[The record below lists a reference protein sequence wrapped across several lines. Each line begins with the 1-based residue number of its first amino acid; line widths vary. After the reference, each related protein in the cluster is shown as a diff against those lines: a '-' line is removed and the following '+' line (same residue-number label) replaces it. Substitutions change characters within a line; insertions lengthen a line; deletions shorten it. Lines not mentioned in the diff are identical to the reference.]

1 MPRILQTLNSGA
13 RAFFVAKCHDSDGK
27 RSPPTVLQHRHS
39 ARISSLQT
47 HVTGLDFFSIGA
59 ESVLCDWVHGSNLAH
74 GILLCGQAL
83 LQGGAALGN
92 LGDGVGF
99 FASSDAHSLRAVT
112 PPCLP
117 GGQVAGKAFPIADGR
132 PVNNFVF
139 LRQLLSDDRLFQL
152 RLPSDW
158 MFAAATCLEAVHR
171 LVAPVWVFEPLLT
184 RAEVCKVGY
193 THYFSME
200 GAPRQRLGYAP
211 RISPDEGMARVRAVF
226 APQLNSA
233 WERRRRLLSSVAMW
247 LLVFALVAML
257 LSWA

>member
-1 MPRILQTLNSGA
+1 MEVS
-13 RAFFVAKCHDSDGK
+13 K
-27 RSPPTVLQHRHS
+27 RFRRSANP
-39 ARISSLQT
+39 ARIPSSTT

-83 LQGGAALGN
+83 LQGGAAWRN
-92 LGDGVGF
+92 ENEM
-99 FASSDAHSLRAVT
+99 AVAEYPFCAT
-112 PPCLP
+112 SRPFSPRRHHFVPPHPSRFLL
-117 GGQVAGKAFPIADGR
+117 GGQVAGQAFPIADGR

-139 LRQLLSDDRLFQL
+139 LRQCLGDDRLFQL

-193 THYFSME
+193 THYFSMD
-200 GAPRQRLGYAP
+200 GAPRQRLGYTP
-211 RISPDEGMARVRAVF
+211 RISPEEGMARVRAVF
-226 APQLNSA
+226 SPQLNSP
-233 WERRRRLLSSVAMW
+233 WERRRRLLSSVAIW
-247 LLVFALVAML
+247 LLAFALVAML
-257 LSWA
+257 LARA